1 MLKNKQI
8 AAINFVAFVSLIHL
22 SKSPENNEAKASA
35 NPQMIPLRNLG
46 PGTVAI
52 L

>member
-8 AAINFVAFVSLIHL
+8 NAINLLALISLIHL

-35 NPQMIPLRNLG
+35 NPQIIALRNLG
-46 PGTVAI
+46 PGAVAI
-52 L
+52 R